1 MRYLEVAA
9 RSFLLSLLLLNSED
23 GGAQESSQD
32 ELRKHNE
39 DELMR
44 KEMQSTVYGCGL
56 ESSSY
61 SGAHTRRIEET
72 KEIRYTRGRL
82 CKAWEILPSSHRT
95 RDVIA
100 RWNSRYETLVK
111 QRCLNMIGRRYEKAW
126 HEACPTC
133 FAALAPANWRR

>member
-1 MRYLEVAA
+1 MRHLEVAA
-9 RSFLLSLLLLNSED
+9 RSFLLPLLLLNSED

-61 SGAHTRRIEET
+61 SGVQWQLQGTERRQKRLDILG
-72 KEIRYTRGRL
+72 GRL
-82 CKAWEILPSSHRT
+82 CKAWRSCRHSIELGMQLPGGIQGTGPWSNN
-95 RDVIA
+95 VA
-100 RWNSRYETLVK
+100 
-111 QRCLNMIGRRYEKAW
+111 
-126 HEACPTC
+126 
-133 FAALAPANWRR
+133 